1 VNSCA
6 TDMQTT
12 ALSNSN
18 PDTLSE
24 FCQQLFSSLPRSDQR
39 RWAEVYVRGLVSVPG
54 RKSIRR
60 ISEQVVGWRADQCL
74 QQLVN
79 QSPWDWQPLRHS
91 LAQHVV
97 SELPPRAWVVKE
109 VAFPKNGMSSVAVT
123 RQFASSAGRTLN
135 CQLGLVAFL
144 TGDGGSCPVNWRLLL
159 PRSWDADPRRRARA
173 HLPDSEWSAP
183 RWQSLLNLIDE
194 MEASQGSHPVPVVM
208 DLRHEPEMAPLLRAL
223 DKRRLQ
229 YVLRVAP
236 QTPLTVAVR
245 PSAARVTRTAGEIA
259 TLSARGTLTAGGRP
273 SVAAG
278 TARSRLAATD
288 ITAVDGG
295 LWSAH
300 GRTRRVVADWVPGQT
315 SPRATWLT
323 SLDGPWLPSML
334 DSMASLKQAST
345 DLSRMD
351 DESGLRHFEG
361 RSFRGW
367 HHHVTLVSV
376 AHAHRLLAR
385 LAAPDM
391 PDSNA
396 LASA

>member
-1 VNSCA
+1 MRSCS
-6 TDMQTT
+6 TDMQAI
-12 ALSNSN
+12 ALSN
-18 PDTLSE
+18 PDTLSQ

-91 LAQHVV
+91 LAQHVA

-109 VAFPKNGMSSVAVT
+109 VAFPKNGMSSVGVT
-123 RQFASSAGRTLN
+123 RQFASSAGRMLN
-135 CQLGLVAFL
+135 CQLGLAIFL

-159 PRSWDADPRRRARA
+159 PRSWDADPGRRARA
-173 HLPDSEWSAP
+173 HLPDSELSAP

-194 MEASQGSHPVPVVM
+194 MEASRDGRPVPVVM
-208 DLRHEPEMAPLLRAL
+208 DLRYEPETVPLLRAL
-223 DKRRLQ
+223 DMRRLQ
-229 YVLRVAP
+229 YVLRVSQ
-236 QTPLTVAVR
+236 QTPLTVAAR
-245 PSAARVTRTAGEIA
+245 PSPATVSMTAGEIA
-259 TLSARGTLTAGGRP
+259 TLAARGTLTAGGRP
-273 SVAAG
+273 SVAAQ
-278 TARSRLAATD
+278 TARSRLMATD
-288 ITAVDGG
+288 ITAVDGD
-295 LWSAH
+295 LRSAR
-300 GRTRRVVADWVPGQT
+300 GRARRVVADWTPGQN

-323 SLDGPWLPSML
+323 SLDGPWLPAVL
-334 DSMASLKQAST
+334 DSVASLKQVSS

-367 HHHVTLVSV
+367 HHHLTLVSV
-376 AHAHRLLAR
+376 AHAHRLLGR
-385 LAAPDM
+385 LRAPGP
-391 PDSNA
+391 PDSTA